1 MKRDNLRKMIL
12 AAIFIAMIVLLAFTP
27 MLGYI
32 KLGPLSI
39 TTIGIPV
46 IIGSILL
53 GPYYG
58 MLLGFVFGMTSFLQC
73 FMGDAFGAALVG
85 ISPVFTFI
93 TCIVPRVLVGL
104 VPALLF
110 RLIMKRPTNS
120 RTVAVFVSALA
131 GSLTNTVFFL
141 GFLGLLF
148 GQTEFIKSMQVG
160 ADGSKISLFA
170 LLISFAGINAIA
182 EAVTVAIIAPPV
194 YFALQPRK
202 KVVGVDLGASGTK
215 IVLMRGTKLLKATL
229 KQENETLE
237 EALIRFN
244 PEDAEAIAATGVGA
258 AALPETIL
266 GKKVV
271 KADEFASLYRG
282 ATAVG
287 KRFNMIVVSVGTGTA
302 FVRVTPFGAWHL
314 GGSGVGGGMLE
325 GLSKKLFGKFDPKD
339 LQALALAGS
348 PENCDL
354 LIKDVTTGQIGNL
367 TPETTVANL
376 SKAGTADDASLA
388 RGIYTLIFQSIG
400 IMGAFCTK
408 AHLTRTIFVCGTIL
422 DSQPIAKEMLD
433 GISKLHK
440 VKFVIPENAAF
451 ITAIGATR
459 QVQS

>member
-1 MKRDNLRKMIL
+1 MKHDALRKLIL
-12 AAIFIAMIVLLAFTP
+12 AAIFIALIILLAFTP

-32 KLGPLSI
+32 KIGPLSI
-39 TTIGIPV
+39 TTVAIPV

-85 ISPVFTFI
+85 ISPVRTFV

-148 GQTEFIKSMQVG
+148 GNTSYIKDMQTAAG
-160 ADGSKISLFA
+160 GISLFA
-170 LLISFAGINAIA
+170 LLVSFAGINAIL
-182 EAVTVAIIAPPV
+182 EAVAVAIIAPPV

-202 KVVGVDLGASGTK
+202 KIVGIDVGASGTK
-215 IVLMRGTKLLKATL
+215 LVMMRGNRLLKTMRARDG
-229 KQENETLE
+229 ET
-237 EALIRFN
+237 
-244 PEDAEAIAATGVGA
+244 PEDALQRFSPEDAACITVTGVGA
-258 AALPETIL
+258 AALPETMM

-271 KADEFASLYRG
+271 KVDEFASLYRG
-282 ATAVG
+282 ASTVA
-287 KRFNMIVVSVGTGTA
+287 KRFNMVVASVGTGTA

-314 GGSGVGGGMLE
+314 GGSGVGGGMLKGMSE
-325 GLSKKLFGKFDPKD
+325 KLFGSFDPD
-339 LQALALAGS
+339 ALQELAAKGD
-348 PENCDL
+348 PKNCDL
-354 LIKDVTTGQIGNL
+354 LLMDVTDAQIGNL
-367 TPETTVANL
+367 IPETTVANL
-376 SKAGTADDASLA
+376 LKAGSADDASLA
-388 RGIYTLIFQSIG
+388 RGLYTLIFQCIG
-400 IMGAFCTK
+400 VMAAFCTK
-408 AHLTRTIFVCGTIL
+408 SHLTRRIFVCGTIL
-422 DSQPIAKEMLD
+422 DSQPLAKEMFD
-433 GISKLHK
+433 GIAKLHK

-451 ITAIGATR
+451 ITAIGSTR
-459 QVQS
+459 LVQD

>member
-1 MKRDNLRKMIL
+1 MKREKLRKMIL
-12 AAIFIAMIVLLAFTP
+12 AAIFIAMIILLAFTP

-32 KLGPLSI
+32 KIGPLSI

-46 IIGSILL
+46 VIGAIIL

-120 RTVAVFVSALA
+120 RSVAVFVSALA

-148 GQTEFIKSMQVG
+148 GQTEYIKAMQVQ
-160 ADGSKISLFA
+160 ADGTTISLIA
-170 LLISFAGINAIA
+170 LLIGFAGINAIA
-182 EAVTVAIIAPPV
+182 EAVATAIIAPPV

-202 KVVGVDLGASGTK
+202 KVVGVDVGASSTK
-215 IVLMRGTKLLKATL
+215 IVLMRGTKLLRATL

-237 EALIRFN
+237 EAIRRFN
-244 PEDAEAIAATGVGA
+244 PEDAEYITVTGVGA
-258 AALPETIL
+258 AALPDTL
-266 GKKVV
+266 LNRKVV
-271 KADEFASLYRG
+271 KVDEFASLYRG
-282 ATAVG
+282 ASITA
-287 KRFNMIVVSVGTGTA
+287 KRLNMIVVSVGTGTA

-314 GGSGVGGGMLE
+314 GGSGVGGGMLQGMSE
-325 GLSKKLFGKFDPKD
+325 KLFGKFDPKE
-339 LQALALAGS
+339 LQALALAGD
-348 PENCDL
+348 PEKCDL
-354 LIKDVTTGQIGNL
+354 LIKDVTTAQIGNL
-367 TPETTVANL
+367 TPETTVANF

-388 RGIYTLIFQSIG
+388 RGLYTLIFQCIG
-400 IMGAFCTK
+400 VMGAFCTK
-408 AHLTRTIFVCGTIL
+408 AHLTRTIFVCGAIL

-433 GISKLHK
+433 GIAKLHK
-440 VKFVIPENAAF
+440 VKFVIPDNSVF
-451 ITAIGATR
+451 ITAIGSTR
-459 QVQS
+459 KVQG